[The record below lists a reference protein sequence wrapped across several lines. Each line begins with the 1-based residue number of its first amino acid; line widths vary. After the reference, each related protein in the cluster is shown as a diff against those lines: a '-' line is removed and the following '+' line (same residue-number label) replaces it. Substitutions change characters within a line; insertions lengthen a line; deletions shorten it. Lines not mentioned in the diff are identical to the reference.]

1 MTIILR
7 VVISLMLVLIGLL
20 AVYMSAYAFS
30 MNGTLRSVLQ
40 WAMIALALIGVV
52 FIWRGVWSGAVASV
66 GGIAVIT
73 AFILFLA
80 R

>member
-1 MTIILR
+1 MTILLR

-30 MNGTLRSVLQ
+30 MDGALRGVLQ
-40 WAMIALALIGVV
+40 WVMIGLALIGVV
-52 FIWRGVWSGAVASV
+52 FIWRGAWSGAVGAV
-66 GGIAVIT
+66 GGIAAIT